1 MSELKNISKFFFF
14 VSDFIRIFAP
24 VIESLRLQSKDILAG
39 INDCWNTIRE
49 VALNIPQQPSAFRQK
64 SMAEIVLG
72 HLFYFVFNKTRIM
85 IKPTQMNARAAGEQA
100 HHGNVKGQRELRGF
114 RAHDDDCRI
123 NLSAIRYSSPKLLVD
138 VRSLT
143 GSE

>member
-1 MSELKNISKFFFF
+1 MSELKNISKIHFA
-14 VSDFIRIFAP
+14 VSDFLCIFAP

-72 HLFYFVFNKTRIM
+72 HLFYFVFNKTRI
-85 IKPTQMNARAAGEQA
+85 IKPTQMNMRAVGEQA

-123 NLSAIRYSSPKLLVD
+123 NLSAIRYHH
-138 VRSLT
+138 RSRC
-143 GSE
+143 